1 MGINIIL
8 VLYYKSTLPLL
19 KAIFGKSNCPE
30 LSREAYTA
38 VTYHNK
44 SPDFYEEIK
53 VKLPAKLTDAHHLL
67 FTFYHISC
75 QSKKNESGPV
85 EVPVGYTVRGSR
97 GFVEVKSIL
106 TCIFTKCIFRRF
118 WI

>member
-1 MGINIIL
+1 MIALYILHIIVYL
-8 VLYYKSTLPLL
+8 TSVFLL

-44 SPDFYEEIK
+44 YPDFYEEIK
-53 VKLPAKLTDAHHLL
+53 IKLPAKLTDAHHLL

-85 EVPVGYTVRGSR
+85 EIPVGYTVSR
-97 GFVEVKSIL
+97 VLPSLYSK
-106 TCIFTKCIFRRF
+106 
-118 WI
+118 

>member
-1 MGINIIL
+1 M
-8 VLYYKSTLPLL
+8 

-85 EVPVGYTVRGSR
+85 EVPVGYTVRGSNGSR
-97 GFVEVKSIL
+97 GFVGEVKSIFIL
-106 TCIFTKCIFRRF
+106 TKCIFWRF